1 MFNRPIS
8 FEFHQIDEILRFR
21 NNLNRRRISYDV
33 NIVSYRIVFL
43 PKKAA
48 I

>member
-1 MFNRPIS
+1 MFNRPVS
-8 FEFHQIDEILRFR
+8 FEFHQIDEILRYR
-21 NNLNRRRISYDV
+21 NNLNRNKISYDV
-33 NIVSYRIVFL
+33 NIASYRIVFS

>member
-1 MFNRPIS
+1 MFNRPVS
-8 FEFHQIDEILRFR
+8 FKFHQIDEILRFR